1 MQGSSDGR
9 AENRSNKQES
19 QSSSSLSVSHSSEK
33 EESVMGGSCDTL
45 QVPSM
50 AQSRTMV
57 RAASASATESP
68 IHGALATKFKRGR
81 FLQRQQCQ
89 EGENQE
95 EVTATMT
102 KSEPPPSPPPPATSA
117 LVKQHSSPVLPYSP
131 RTSPPPAPPKEE
143 PVDPLPPSAPDR
155 QPSLDPLCGL
165 ESVPLLYSSSGPRQQ
180 TTPPTS
186 LFRPSLPAVR
196 ITPEPAS
203 GGHEL
208 VPLLPHGHHL
218 SPCHSPG
225 LLYPGVPT
233 FDQVSP
239 PLHQHRPLED
249 KKIPPPHGGSPPT
262 HPQVMKPRPESNLG
276 PATLG
281 NHHAVSGGP
290 TQSPGGG
297 YPTYQNSGG
306 HQPPLQLAPV
316 VSPRHF
322 TPAPVP
328 PATEQFGHCPK
339 ARDGPALSCNFCWNT
354 TDGSGRIL
362 RRKTKYHC
370 PECQTN
376 LCIVPCFQQYHE
388 AMENENSMIQH

>member
-1 MQGSSDGR
+1 MVHKRKSTF
-9 AENRSNKQES
+9 AK
-19 QSSSSLSVSHSSEK
+19 EK
-33 EESVMGGSCDTL
+33 YCNI
-45 QVPSM
+45 
-50 AQSRTMV
+50 AN
-57 RAASASATESP
+57 
-68 IHGALATKFKRGR
+68 
-81 FLQRQQCQ
+81 C
-89 EGENQE
+89 
-95 EVTATMT
+95 
-102 KSEPPPSPPPPATSA
+102 
-117 LVKQHSSPVLPYSP
+117 
-131 RTSPPPAPPKEE
+131 
-143 PVDPLPPSAPDR
+143 
-155 QPSLDPLCGL
+155 
-165 ESVPLLYSSSGPRQQ
+165 
-180 TTPPTS
+180 S

-233 FDQVSP
+233 FDQVKFYILHLSFQRLKLSYDLKLSKLLIQQCQVSP

-306 HQPPLQLAPV
+306 HQPPLQV
-316 VSPRHF
+316 PRSH
-322 TPAPVP
+322 
-328 PATEQFGHCPK
+328 
-339 ARDGPALSCNFCWNT
+339 
-354 TDGSGRIL
+354 
-362 RRKTKYHC
+362 
-370 PECQTN
+370 
-376 LCIVPCFQQYHE
+376 CIV
-388 AMENENSMIQH
+388 